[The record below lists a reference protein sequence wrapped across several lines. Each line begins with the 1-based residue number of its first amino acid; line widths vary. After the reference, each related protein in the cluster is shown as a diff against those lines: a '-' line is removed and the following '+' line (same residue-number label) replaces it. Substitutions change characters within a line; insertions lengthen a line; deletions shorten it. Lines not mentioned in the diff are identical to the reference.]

1 MTDGEEWLNAG
12 AALIAYEV
20 SDPKPLADLL
30 RNRKEIPEATLHL
43 LADLLD
49 PPSVAPLGIRL
60 RIVETDELRPNHI
73 NVSATRQKL
82 APNAIAHENTA
93 HEPWQGATLESA
105 KVACK
110 TTIQLTKK
118 YAKFLIKWVNHDI

>member
-30 RNRKEIPEATLHL
+30 RSHKEIPEATLHL

-49 PPSVAPLGIRL
+49 PPPVAPLGMQL
-60 RIVETDELRPNHI
+60 RIVETHELRPNYI
-73 NVSATRQKL
+73 NVSATQQKP
-82 APNAIAHENTA
+82 APNAIAQNTA

-105 KVACK
+105 KVAYK

-118 YAKFLIKWVNHDI
+118 YAKILIRWVNHDI